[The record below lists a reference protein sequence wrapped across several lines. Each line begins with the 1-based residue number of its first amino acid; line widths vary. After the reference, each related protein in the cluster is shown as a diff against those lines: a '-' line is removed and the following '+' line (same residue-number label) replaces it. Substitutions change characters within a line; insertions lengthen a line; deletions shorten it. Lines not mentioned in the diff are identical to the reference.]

1 MLGVAA
7 CGFGSGGGAGEQP
20 GQRSQSA
27 PPDPRTLAIPA
38 SQDGR
43 FSVDAPAAMRGD
55 ARAGP
60 FGDIKP
66 LEIRPGGSLGSLGL
80 NLKTFMGEDL
90 RNTDARV
97 ERLEHVIAAM
107 HSDVA
112 TLAPAMQRMAVIEKD
127 IEALVTQLEALLQDE
142 GYSAPAPA
150 PVPAPAPAISA
161 PQVLMP
167 PADDSVVDEDDGE
180 DAVEDAPVAQAKA
193 APAPPPAPAPSV
205 APPPSASAAGLQ
217 ATNLRVGQHHDRTR
231 LVIDLNGPVNYNVD
245 LDNMEKLLVIE
256 LNGASWRGAAT
267 QSFNTPPLQSMNTQS
282 LDNNSGTRVIIVLR
296 KDSAVLSQ
304 SLLKP
309 GDGNPHHRL
318 VIDLRN

>member
-1 MLGVAA
+1 MPIGTRRPPGRYREMKRKLILCVSLSIVMLGVAA

-43 FSVDAPAAMRGD
+43 FSVDSPASMRGD

-97 ERLEHVIAAM
+97 ERLEHVVAAM

-127 IEALVTQLEALLQDE
+127 IEALVTQLEALLQEDGHSTPAPVPAPAAAAPQQLMPAPE
-142 GYSAPAPA
+142 PEPEPVVEAKPAPAPASAPAPA
-150 PVPAPAPAISA
+150 PV
-161 PQVLMP
+161 V
-167 PADDSVVDEDDGE
+167 
-180 DAVEDAPVAQAKA
+180 
-193 APAPPPAPAPSV
+193 
-205 APPPSASAAGLQ
+205 ASADAGLQ
-217 ATNLRVGQHHDRTR
+217 ATNLRVGQHNDRTR
-231 LVIDLNGPVNYNVD
+231 LVIDLNGPVQYTID
-245 LDNMEKLLVIE
+245 LDNLEKLLVIE
-256 LNGASWRGAAT
+256 LKGAGWRGAAT
-267 QSFNTPPLQSMNTQS
+267 QSFNTPPLQSMNIQTI
-282 LDNNSGTRVIIVLR
+282 DNNGGTRVIV
-296 KDSAVLSQ
+296 V
-304 SLLKP
+304 
-309 GDGNPHHRL
+309 
-318 VIDLRN
+318 

>member
-43 FSVDAPAAMRGD
+43 FSVDAPAAMRGGD

-150 PVPAPAPAISA
+150 PVPAPALSA
-161 PQVLMP
+161 PQALMP
-167 PADDSVVDEDDGE
+167 PVDE
-180 DAVEDAPVAQAKA
+180 VEEEPVVEAKA
-193 APAPPPAPAPSV
+193 APAPTPAPAPSV
-205 APPPSASAAGLQ
+205 APPPASAAGLQ
-217 ATNLRVGQHHDRTR
+217 ATNLRVGQHNDRTR

-245 LDNMEKLLVIE
+245 LDNVEKLLVIE